1 MGTRKTLSVKS
12 RQGFQASNLSLPS
25 NKVVKVK
32 LSRIIRSNFSSK
44 IPIIQ
49 EIVNRVSTITTHT
62 YQFLKMFCIDY
73 CQKNNQLPTIDKTFI
88 MLIMKTVS
96 GSSSGRSGRFKET
109 NLTIKDQLE
118 LFYDNTYI
126 NMIEK
131 SEYLKYDGLT
141 QMLDYECTNI
151 ITSYH
156 NHIKNHFYKFLCRY
170 VNLVVDLSNKE
181 KAFRDKCKIDKTEHA
196 PLINELRSKLFTLK
210 SDIYQSTDKCD
221 PILNNI
227 KKHVRETILNNI
239 NIKHALYG
247 DVKNNIKADPLKL
260 LFSLLKMSIFG
271 EQLVRSRLSPE
282 EKDKKFNIIN
292 CFPIRTSII
301 PKYVKIDTVMLIQLL
316 VNKNKR
322 FYQSNITSQKD
333 FLWSQFFKTGK
344 RVFKKTNYKF
354 SGSILTDGL
363 SACICFDLKDQS
375 KKNKKN
381 KIAVDND
388 KTKYISELSD
398 DIKKRLEIKT
408 FIGIDPGWSD
418 LIFCTNG
425 ITNIITKKNGKK
437 VRKTVTFRYSR
448 QQRRKEL
455 KIKRYRDILDNDKKN
470 TIIKGSNIKQI
481 ETILSQFNS
490 NSCNLDRCKEFTRI
504 KNKINFELKE
514 YYQKDI
520 HRQLKWYSYLN
531 KMKSDANMINGFR
544 DKFGSPEKSVILMG
558 DFSKTEVLKGSE
570 PVKGK
575 SIRKLF
581 TNAGYELYLVNEFN
595 TSQKMYETGEQLEK
609 FRKRESSRPYKKGT
623 VKTVHG
629 LLRIKSETSNSC
641 SNLME
646 SNNVENVIPE
656 NSTKAIKKTT
666 IINRDLNGALN
677 IRLKGICQIK
687 NEQIP
692 EYFKR
697 TQKIKIDDIAVVKA
711 YDMKDNDNNVK
722 IIKRMPKKQIT
733 KKITSNKIVRV
744 RKTINPSDFIGPDKK
759 RLGGRNLK

>member
-12 RQGFQASNLSLPS
+12 RQEIQTSNLSLPS
-25 NKVVKVK
+25 NKVVKIK
-32 LSRIIRSNFSSK
+32 LSRIVRPNFSPK
-44 IPIIQ
+44 IPLIQ

-73 CQKNNQLPTIDKTFI
+73 CQKHDRLPTIDKTFI

-96 GSSSGRSGRFKET
+96 GSSSGRSGRFKDT
-109 NLTIKDQLE
+109 NQTIKDQLE
-118 LFYDNTYI
+118 MFYENIYE

-131 SEYLKYDGLT
+131 SEQIKYDGLT

-151 ITSYH
+151 ITAYY

-170 VNLVVDLSNKE
+170 VNLVVDLAGKE
-181 KAFRDKCKIDKTEHA
+181 KIIRNKCKIDKTKHTS
-196 PLINELRSKLFTLK
+196 LINELRSKLFVLK
-210 SDIYQSTDKCD
+210 SDIYQSTNKSD
-221 PILNNI
+221 PIFNNIKNHIREKILNN
-227 KKHVRETILNNI
+227 L

-247 DVKNNIKADPLKL
+247 DVKTNVKADPLKL
-260 LFSLLKMSIFG
+260 LLPLLKMSIFG

-282 EKDKKFNIIN
+282 NKDKKFNIIN

-301 PKYVKIDTVMLIQLL
+301 PKYVKIDTGMLIQLL
-316 VNKNKR
+316 VEKNKR

-333 FLWSQFFKTGK
+333 FLWKRFFKTGK
-344 RVFKKTNYKF
+344 SVFKKTNYIF
-354 SGSILTDGL
+354 NGSILTDGL
-363 SACICFDLKDQS
+363 IACICFELKDQT
-375 KKNKKN
+375 KKKKKS
-381 KIAVDND
+381 KIAIDND
-388 KTKYISELSD
+388 KTKYITDLSD
-398 DIKKRLEIKT
+398 DIKKRFETKT

-425 ITNIITKKNGKK
+425 ITNIITKKNGNK
-437 VRKTVTFRYSR
+437 VRRSVTFRYSR

-455 KIKRYRDILDNDKKN
+455 KIKRYRDILENDKKN
-470 TIIKGSNIKQI
+470 TIIKGENIKQI
-481 ETILSQFNS
+481 ETMLSQFNS
-490 NSCNLDRCKEFTRI
+490 NSCNLDRCKEFIKI
-504 KNKINFELKE
+504 KNKINFKLKE
-514 YYQKDI
+514 YYQKNI

-544 DKFGSPEKSVILMG
+544 NKFGSPEKSVILMG

-609 FRKRESSRPYKKGT
+609 FRKRESPRPYKKGT

-641 SNLME
+641 SDLTE

-656 NSTKAIKKTT
+656 NSTKTIKKTT

-677 IRLKGICQIK
+677 IRLKGVSQIK
-687 NEQIP
+687 NEKIP

-697 TQKIKIDDIAVVKA
+697 TQKIKINNIVSDKVDDIKV
-711 YDMKDNDNNVK
+711 NDINVK
-722 IIKRMPKKQIT
+722 RIKIMPKKQIT
-733 KKITSNKIVRV
+733 IKTTSNKIVRV
-744 RKTINPSDFIGPDKK
+744 RKTINPSDFIGSDKK
-759 RLGGRNLK
+759 RLGGRN